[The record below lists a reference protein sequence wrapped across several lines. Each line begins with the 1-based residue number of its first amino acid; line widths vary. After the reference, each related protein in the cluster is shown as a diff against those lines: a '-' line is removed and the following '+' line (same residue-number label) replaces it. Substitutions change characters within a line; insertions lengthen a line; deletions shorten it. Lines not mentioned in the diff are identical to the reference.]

1 MVSVCNVHL
10 SYDTVFGIL
19 HDDCL
24 LQLKDVRFDM
34 GARRAAG
41 DRHNKGTEQE
51 DILLRSNLYHCVLLN
66 HRSLDRLICYS
77 ANFFNVVI
85 AHYSTINL
93 YHAHSSAYLNPNS
106 DRADNLLFC
115 VSSRE
120 SDAQQ
125 AHIQYSQRQ
134 YKLR

>member
-1 MVSVCNVHL
+1 MGSVCDVHL
-10 SYDTVFGIL
+10 SYDSVFGIL
-19 HDDCL
+19 HDDCI

-51 DILLRSNLYHCVLLN
+51 DIFLRSNLYHCVF
-66 HRSLDRLICYS
+66 LDHGYFNRLVCYR

-93 YHAHSSAYLNPNS
+93 YHAHSSANLNSCS

-125 AHIQYSQRQ
+125 AHLQYSQRQ
-134 YKLR
+134 Y